1 MSQKCISKDL
11 AMKMILN
18 IMTGKYKKPAHVVQ
32 LVHKPWV
39 CILVIVMNQTTYSM
53 QLVQLPS

>member
-1 MSQKCISKDL
+1 VYFQGSRNENDLEHYGWYISKE
-11 AMKMILN
+11 
-18 IMTGKYKKPAHVVQ
+18 PAHVVQ